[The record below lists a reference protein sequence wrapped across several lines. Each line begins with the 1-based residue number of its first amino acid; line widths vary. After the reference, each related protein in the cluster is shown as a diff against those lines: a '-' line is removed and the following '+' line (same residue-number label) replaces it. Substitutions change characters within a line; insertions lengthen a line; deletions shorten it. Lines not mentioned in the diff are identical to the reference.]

1 MGATPDEATLA
12 SKTDIVAEALRRL
25 RELGADTSRPVLV
38 GDRHHDVEGGLAN
51 GVPVIFVGWGFSDP
65 HEGDDAAF
73 RVATVDE
80 LRALLLP

>member
-1 MGATPDEATLA
+1 
-12 SKTDIVAEALRRL
+12 
-25 RELGADTSRPVLV
+25 DTSRPVLV

-73 RVATVDE
+73 RVSTVDE